1 MIANCHGSTIN
12 LVRHVDGNR
21 RTFRDRVSL
30 GDPYDERVASR
41 AFIIKLASR
50 RHGDLS
56 SATNGKGVVRIA
68 AGNAKACWAACGL

>member
-1 MIANCHGSTIN
+1 MIVDGHGSTIN
-12 LVRHVDGNR
+12 QVIYADGNR
-21 RTFRDRVSL
+21 RTLRGRVIL
-30 GDPYDERVASR
+30 GDLHVERVASR

-68 AGNAKACWAACGL
+68 AGNAKACWAACGH